1 MAIVVKLLL
10 MVLLV
15 RNCEGSVNELF
26 YPFGDQWNDTTL
38 VGASFYN
45 TFYSVMQL
53 HVPFRSSNR
62 LFIYD
67 SGYVS
72 TDLQT
77 KENPTVNHGIFLYS
91 GFFSSKVGSVSH
103 RQTRNEP
110 VVNKMIEDDLRR
122 YKDHKEPNMKDFVPK
137 NTIIITYYQTYRYL
151 STQRNVFQAIL
162 TYNDQDAYLITNYYV
177 LENAGAT
184 VAQTYNGCTHTFA
197 PTFNSNNLQYNTNI
211 GVQGRYVWNVN
222 DVDCEAE
229 KKRYITEDL
238 DGVQI
243 LPKGDDVVEK
253 ITLSQPMPLFHG
265 LKSEFLLSSD
275 GYLTTCSDNT
285 TLNTHHIR
293 YMWYDYLA
301 FFANDFNVTDESRG
315 TILYY
320 ETTTN
325 QELLN
330 RTAADITFFTWRD
343 FKPLHAFVV
352 SYVNCSDKK
361 DRVINFDA
369 IIVTDGYDTYFIF
382 KYFNENFISDVWSF
396 YSSKHCNWD
405 IMGVVG
411 TRWTNTGRTG
421 SSVFKVYDHACMTQ
435 VFLPYGSHID
445 TVKTVAD
452 ETNFHV
458 YLTKSMPLFTK
469 IGKTLYVNS
478 NGKISYTRDSRNV
491 KSTFL
496 ANSISIAPFYLDLY
510 TGGIGR
516 IFYRETFDTKIL
528 KRLTE
533 AVNVTGFTCNHA
545 FIATYENM
553 AEYGVHTSRNSFQI
567 ALATDGHV
575 TYGVLY
581 YYRVDSYERAAAG
594 YGEAQCNTGHLI
606 VPYSQ
611 GELELYGYEINP
623 RVFKLTKE
631 QCKDEIDAYLY
642 PFGKE
647 HGDQVLL
654 YNSSTSMVPF
664 KVQNVLNLFGSEV
677 DTLHISKYGFLSLN
691 EQPADEIVWYPYN
704 KTKIIYGY
712 LTNLPSNVYYRETND
727 TDILEKYLSEKNIL
741 TTINSVVVITFHTD
755 KRGDIPGYHLHTNN
769 FQIVL
774 GSRYI
779 DSAYVGFIYRR
790 LDTLFGVVGFSVP
803 GCFSYEFTKPLETH
817 YLPSQKGGKQG
828 FFGSWRCY
836 DFETAMLPNGIP
848 SGDQFYGYLND
859 ELHLGSHDKYLTIRK
874 GNMPGFDGIRIGYI
888 VISANGMLTMNR
900 DPKPTSKYYNSNN
913 IILGYVQPNW
923 VNFNNKDAT
932 FVREIAR
939 NSMRNVHDRITL
951 DMLNNAVNK
960 YKTLRQEN
968 SVTQPFNGNHA
979 VVITFNTINGVHYQ
993 YGLISNGSETHVVMN
1008 FLSVGGYGFHG
1019 VSNPACTNYSMTL
1032 YISSFQE
1039 ATTLLLDGS
1048 NTGVKGQYVYPITH
1062 RICEELRPKP
1072 PPPTMTPATTTTT
1085 IPFTAPL
1092 LPKSTESLFS
1102 TTTSHT
1108 TTITKDSSKE
1118 SQAGGPEPSEK
1129 TFPVTNDQGD
1139 TSSNQM
1145 PIIIGAVVGGSALL
1159 VLVTAVVV
1167 VLKRRSARMQGYS

>member
-478 NGKISYTRDSRNV
+478 NGKISYTRDSR
-491 KSTFL
+491 
-496 ANSISIAPFYLDLY
+496 
-510 TGGIGR
+510 
-516 IFYRETFDTKIL
+516 
-528 KRLTE
+528 
-533 AVNVTGFTCNHA
+533 
-545 FIATYENM
+545 
-553 AEYGVHTSRNSFQI
+553 
-567 ALATDGHV
+567 
-575 TYGVLY
+575 
-581 YYRVDSYERAAAG
+581 

-712 LTNLPSNVYYRETND
+712 LTNLPSNV
-727 TDILEKYLSEKNIL
+727 
-741 TTINSVVVITFHTD
+741 
-755 KRGDIPGYHLHTNN
+755 
-769 FQIVL
+769 
-774 GSRYI
+774 
-779 DSAYVGFIYRR
+779 
-790 LDTLFGVVGFSVP
+790 
-803 GCFSYEFTKPLETH
+803 
-817 YLPSQKGGKQG
+817 
-828 FFGSWRCY
+828 
-836 DFETAMLPNGIP
+836 
-848 SGDQFYGYLND
+848 
-859 ELHLGSHDKYLTIRK
+859 
-874 GNMPGFDGIRIGYI
+874 
-888 VISANGMLTMNR
+888 
-900 DPKPTSKYYNSNN
+900 
-913 IILGYVQPNW
+913 
-923 VNFNNKDAT
+923 
-932 FVREIAR
+932 
-939 NSMRNVHDRITL
+939 
-951 DMLNNAVNK
+951 
-960 YKTLRQEN
+960 
-968 SVTQPFNGNHA
+968 
-979 VVITFNTINGVHYQ
+979 
-993 YGLISNGSETHVVMN
+993 
-1008 FLSVGGYGFHG
+1008 
-1019 VSNPACTNYSMTL
+1019 
-1032 YISSFQE
+1032 
-1039 ATTLLLDGS
+1039 
-1048 NTGVKGQYVYPITH
+1048 
-1062 RICEELRPKP
+1062 
-1072 PPPTMTPATTTTT
+1072 
-1085 IPFTAPL
+1085 
-1092 LPKSTESLFS
+1092 
-1102 TTTSHT
+1102 
-1108 TTITKDSSKE
+1108 
-1118 SQAGGPEPSEK
+1118 
-1129 TFPVTNDQGD
+1129 
-1139 TSSNQM
+1139 
-1145 PIIIGAVVGGSALL
+1145 
-1159 VLVTAVVV
+1159 
-1167 VLKRRSARMQGYS
+1167 